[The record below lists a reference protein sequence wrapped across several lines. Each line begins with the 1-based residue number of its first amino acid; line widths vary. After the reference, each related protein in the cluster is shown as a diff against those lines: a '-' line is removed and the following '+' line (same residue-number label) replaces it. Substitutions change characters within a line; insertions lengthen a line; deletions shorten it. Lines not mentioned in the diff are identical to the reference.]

1 MTRASRPLSGESV
14 PDAGIA
20 SPHARRGRKVARAA
34 PTAPNT
40 RRRLLDAAAAELVAR
55 EGQMEI
61 GGVARRA
68 GTAVGLSYH
77 YFGSKAGLLAAVVE
91 DFYDRYDAA
100 VIDANP
106 LPGAVWAERERLRVE
121 RLVDFML
128 AEPLAPLVLARL
140 SAEPEVA
147 AVEARRLA
155 RHLTLGADN
164 IAGAQAKGQLPA
176 GLDPRLRIGMIM
188 GGLRQAIGQAL
199 TGPEAWSRQAL
210 VAELWS
216 FVAMAA
222 GLPAGEGRTPAPGR
236 SRPRSRTP

>member
-1 MTRASRPLSGESV
+1 ME
-14 PDAGIA
+14 
-20 SPHARRGRKVARAA
+20 VAA
-34 PTAPNT
+34 
-40 RRRLLDAAAAELVAR
+40 VAL
-55 EGQMEI
+55 
-61 GGVARRA
+61 RA
-68 GTAVGLSYH
+68 GASVGLSYH
-77 YFGSKAGLLAAVVE
+77 YFGSKAGLLAALVE

-100 VIDANP
+100 IIDANP
-106 LPGAVWAERERLRVE
+106 LPGAAWAERERLRVE

-128 AEPLAPLVLARL
+128 AEPLAPLVLTRL

-155 RHLTLGADN
+155 RHVSLGADN

-176 GLDPRLRIGMIM
+176 GPDPRLRIGMIM

-199 TGPEAWSRQAL
+199 AGPDAWPREAL

-222 GLPAGEGRTPAPGR
+222 GLPASEGGTPAPGR
-236 SRPRSRTP
+236 SQPRTSID

>member
-1 MTRASRPLSGESV
+1 MKRADLARHAAGGDTGNPASAPHRPRKARPAVAAV
-14 PDAGIA
+14 PDA
-20 SPHARRGRKVARAA
+20 
-34 PTAPNT
+34 
-40 RRRLLDAAAAELVAR
+40 RRRLLDAAAAELV
-55 EGQMEI
+55 EGGGQMEI
-61 GGVARRA
+61 AAVARRA
-68 GTAVGLSYH
+68 GASVGLSYH
-77 YFGSKAGLLAAVVE
+77 YFGSKAGLLAALVE

-106 LPGAVWAERERLRVE
+106 LPGAAWAERERLRVE

-128 AEPLAPLVLARL
+128 AEPMAPLVLTRL

-176 GLDPRLRIGMIM
+176 GPDPRPRIGMIM

-199 TGPEAWSRQAL
+199 AGPEAWPREAL

-222 GLPAGEGRTPAPGR
+222 GLPARDAAPGPNRPRGRTA
-236 SRPRSRTP
+236 

>member
-1 MTRASRPLSGESV
+1 
-14 PDAGIA
+14 
-20 SPHARRGRKVARAA
+20 
-34 PTAPNT
+34 
-40 RRRLLDAAAAELVAR
+40 
-55 EGQMEI
+55 MEI
-61 GGVARRA
+61 AAVARRA
-68 GTAVGLSYH
+68 GASVGLSYH

-100 VIDANP
+100 IIDANP
-106 LPGAVWAERERLRVE
+106 LPGAAWAERERLRVE

-128 AEPLAPLVLARL
+128 AEPLAPLVLTRL

-155 RHLTLGADN
+155 RHLSLGAAN

-176 GLDPRLRIGMIM
+176 GPDPRLRIGMIM

-199 TGPEAWSRQAL
+199 AGPEAWSREAL
-210 VAELWS
+210 AAELWS

-222 GLPAGEGRTPAPGR
+222 GLAASEDATAPAP
-236 SRPRSRTP
+236 SRPRNRTP

>member
-1 MTRASRPLSGESV
+1 MKRADLPRHAAGGDAGSPASAPRRPRTARPAVAAV
-14 PDAGIA
+14 PDA
-20 SPHARRGRKVARAA
+20 
-34 PTAPNT
+34 
-40 RRRLLDAAAAELVAR
+40 RRRLLDAAAAELV
-55 EGQMEI
+55 EGGGQMEI
-61 GGVARRA
+61 AAVARRA
-68 GTAVGLSYH
+68 GASVGLSYH
-77 YFGSKAGLLAAVVE
+77 YFGSKAGLLAALVE

-100 VIDANP
+100 IIDANP
-106 LPGAVWAERERLRVE
+106 LPGAAWAERERLRVE

-128 AEPLAPLVLARL
+128 AEPMAPLVLTRL

-155 RHLTLGADN
+155 RHLALGADN

-176 GLDPRLRIGMIM
+176 GPDPRLRIGMIM

-199 TGPEAWSRQAL
+199 AGPEAWPREAL

-222 GLPAGEGRTPAPGR
+222 GLPAGDGGTPAPGPN
-236 SRPRSRTP
+236 RPPINTP

>member
-1 MTRASRPLSGESV
+1 MRSTIRPKSAATGDKMKTPAPVSRRPRKAGAAVPAES
-14 PDAGIA
+14 
-20 SPHARRGRKVARAA
+20 
-34 PTAPNT
+34 NT
-40 RRRLLDAAAAELVAR
+40 RRRLLDAAAAELVGTGG
-55 EGQMEI
+55 EMEI
-61 GGVARRA
+61 AAVARRA
-68 GTAVGLSYH
+68 GAAVGLSYH
-77 YFGSKAGLLAAVVE
+77 YFGSKAGLLAALVE

-106 LPGAVWAERERLRVE
+106 LPGGAWAERERARVV

-128 AEPLAPLVLARL
+128 AEPLAPLVLSRL

-155 RHLTLGADN
+155 RHLSLGADN

-176 GLDPRLRIGMIM
+176 GPDPRLRIGMIM

-199 TGPEAWSRQAL
+199 VGPETWTREAL

-222 GLPAGEGRTPAPGR
+222 GLPAGEGGTPAPGR
-236 SRPRSRTP
+236 SRSHTDTA

>member
-1 MTRASRPLSGESV
+1 MKRASRALPAESI
-14 PDAGIA
+14 PPSA
-20 SPHARRGRKVARAA
+20 SPRRPRKAARVPAT
-34 PTAPNT
+34 PST
-40 RRRLLDAAAAELVAR
+40 RRRLLDAAAAELV
-55 EGQMEI
+55 ESGGGMEI
-61 GGVARRA
+61 AAVARRA
-68 GTAVGLSYH
+68 RASVGLSYH

-106 LPGAVWAERERLRVE
+106 LPGAAWAERERTRVE

-128 AEPLAPLVLARL
+128 AEPLAPLVLSRL

-155 RHLTLGADN
+155 RHLSLGADN
-164 IAGAQAKGQLPA
+164 IAGAQAKGQLPP
-176 GLDPRLRIGMIM
+176 GPDPRLRIGMIM

-199 TGPEAWSRQAL
+199 AGPERWTREAL

-222 GLPAGEGRTPAPGR
+222 GLAEPDGGTRAIRGGRPRIRTP
-236 SRPRSRTP
+236 

>member
-1 MTRASRPLSGESV
+1 MKTVAPPLAAESGAANAM
-14 PDAGIA
+14 PA
-20 SPHARRGRKVARAA
+20 PRRKRKPARAA
-34 PTAPNT
+34 PAAPDT
-40 RRRLLDAAAAELVAR
+40 RRRLLDAAAAELVETGGA
-55 EGQMEI
+55 MEI
-61 GGVARRA
+61 AAVARRA
-68 GTAVGLSYH
+68 SASVGLSYH
-77 YFGSKAGLLAAVVE
+77 YFGSKAGLLAALVE

-100 VIDANP
+100 IIDANP
-106 LPGAVWAERERLRVE
+106 LPGAAWAERERLRVE

-128 AEPLAPLVLARL
+128 AEPLAPLVLTRL

-155 RHLTLGADN
+155 RHLSLGADN

-176 GLDPRLRIGMIM
+176 GPDPRLRIGMIM

-199 TGPEAWSRQAL
+199 AGPEAWRREAL

-222 GLPAGEGRTPAPGR
+222 GLPAGEDATAPAP
-236 SRPRSRTP
+236 SRPRIRTP

>member
-1 MTRASRPLSGESV
+1 MKR
-14 PDAGIA
+14 I
-20 SPHARRGRKVARAA
+20 A
-34 PTAPNT
+34 PTLPAESGSVAGDAKPAPRRPRRAGAAVPTTPNT
-40 RRRLLDAAAAELVAR
+40 RRRLLDAAAAELA
-55 EGQMEI
+55 GTGGSMEI
-61 GGVARRA
+61 AAVARRA
-68 GTAVGLSYH
+68 GASVGLSYH

-100 VIDANP
+100 IIDANP
-106 LPGAVWAERERLRVE
+106 LPGAAWAERERLRVE

-128 AEPLAPLVLARL
+128 AEPLAPLVLSRL

-155 RHLTLGADN
+155 RHIALGADN

-176 GLDPRLRIGMIM
+176 GPDPRLRIGMIM

-199 TGPEAWSRQAL
+199 AGPEAWPREAL

-222 GLPAGEGRTPAPGR
+222 GLPAPEGEVPAPGT
-236 SRPRSRTP
+236 SRPHNRKP

>member
-1 MTRASRPLSGESV
+1 MKRADLARHAAGGETGHPASAPRRPRKARPAVAAV
-14 PDAGIA
+14 PDA
-20 SPHARRGRKVARAA
+20 
-34 PTAPNT
+34 
-40 RRRLLDAAAAELVAR
+40 RRRLLDAAAAELA
-55 EGQMEI
+55 EGGGQMEI
-61 GGVARRA
+61 AAVARRA
-68 GTAVGLSYH
+68 GASVGLSYH
-77 YFGSKAGLLAAVVE
+77 YFGSKAGLLAALVE

-100 VIDANP
+100 IIDANP
-106 LPGAVWAERERLRVE
+106 LPGAAWAERERLRVE

-128 AEPLAPLVLARL
+128 AEPMAPLVLTRL

-176 GLDPRLRIGMIM
+176 GPDPRLRIGMIM

-199 TGPEAWSRQAL
+199 AGPEAWPREAL

-222 GLPAGEGRTPAPGR
+222 GLPARDAAPGPNRPRGRTA
-236 SRPRSRTP
+236 